1 MDQFMPPGQK
11 SALNAAKHWMAQE
24 WPRYFGL
31 KPLAREGFLAPAV
44 FLSGSNNNT
53 SNPMHRRQ
61 KHGRRPS
68 CAALCCAWPCSVL
81 HGAVLWHS
89 AVCSML
95 CFACAVLC
103 FAVLCC
109 AVLCCAVLCC
119 AVLCCAV
126 LSCALLGLAGPCW
139 AVPCRAALRCDALRC
154 AALCCAVPHLS
165 DSFIHHYKA
174 HCRCKCTPL
183 SCLWSL
189 HLADGTLAERVTLGK
204 RRREQWGIQT
214 PRDMQSSSRASS
226 SARQSDEALAF
237 NNGGPDRAAA
247 GPLTGPFGGSGP
259 EERAVGAAEGM
270 MAKWGY
276 TPGQIQIALCK
287 ISFPSVA
294 FLIVLTL

>member
-1 MDQFMPPGQK
+1 MQPSIGWLRNGLATLGSSPLQGRAFWHQLCSCLVATTTPATLCTGGK
-11 SALNAAKHWMAQE
+11 SMVGGRAVLRCAVLGLALYCMALCYGIL
-24 WPRYFGL
+24 RY
-31 KPLAREGFLAPAV
+31 AV
-44 FLSGSNNNT
+44 CFVLLV
-53 SNPMHRRQ
+53 
-61 KHGRRPS
+61 
-68 CAALCCAWPCSVL
+68 LCCAL
-81 HGAVLWHS
+81 
-89 AVCSML
+89 
-95 CFACAVLC
+95 
-103 FAVLCC
+103 LCC

-119 AVLCCAV
+119 AVLCCPV
-126 LSCALLGLAGPCW
+126 PCCALLGRAGPCH
-139 AVPCRAALRCDALRC
+139 AVLRCAAMRCAVLRCAALCCAVLRC